1 MAFFSRLMFTIGFF
15 LMPFLEGV
23 ISRITFREFMKFS
36 ESLKKN
42 QQFRTVYEKGI
53 STANRY
59 FVLYKLENGLKRN
72 RLGISVSKKVGN
84 SVVRHHLA
92 RLIRENYRLSEELY
106 KEGYDMVV
114 VARVAA
120 KNADYYRV
128 GKSLKFL
135 SEKLGLLKEKESD
148 ETLTY

>member
-1 MAFFSRLMFTIGFF
+1 
-15 LMPFLEGV
+15 
-23 ISRITFREFMKFS
+23 MKFS

-92 RLIRENYRLSEELY
+92 RLSRENYRLSEELY

>member
-1 MAFFSRLMFTIGFF
+1 MFR
-15 LMPFLEGV
+15 V
-23 ISRITFREFMKFS
+23 RRIMKFS

-42 QQFRTVYEKGI
+42 EQFRAVYENGI

-59 FVLYKLENGLKRN
+59 LVMYKYEHGLKRN
-72 RLGISVSKKVGN
+72 RLGISVSKKVGY

-106 KEGYDMVV
+106 KEGYDIVV

-120 KNADYYRV
+120 KKADYYKV
-128 GKSLKFL
+128 GNSLNRL
-135 SEKLGLLKEKESD
+135 SEKLGLLKD
-148 ETLTY
+148 RDVNETVID

>member
-1 MAFFSRLMFTIGFF
+1 MAFFSRLKFTYGFF
-15 LMPFLEGV
+15 LMPFFGGRDRLGYV
-23 ISRITFREFMKFS
+23 QQIMKFS

-42 QQFRTVYEKGI
+42 QQFRTVYENGK

-59 FVLYKLENGLKRN
+59 IVLYKLENGLDRN

-92 RLIRENYRLSEELY
+92 RLVRENYRLSEESY
-106 KEGYDMVV
+106 KKGYDMVV

-120 KNADYYRV
+120 KQADYYKL
-128 GKSLKFL
+128 GKSLRYL
-135 SEKLGLLKEKESD
+135 SGKLGLLKESD
-148 ETLTY
+148 SNETDSN